1 MTDIKIEDVHAAELN
16 DRDDIAI
23 CSSQAVK
30 FVHYFIDLASI
41 LLVRQQDPFAFHLKA
56 ITLMIASIEY
66 DH

>member
-23 CSSQAVK
+23 CSGQAVK

-41 LLVRQQDPFAFHLKA
+41 LLVKQ
-56 ITLMIASIEY
+56 
-66 DH
+66 

>member
-41 LLVRQQDPFAFHLKA
+41 LLVKQ
-56 ITLMIASIEY
+56 
-66 DH
+66 